1 MLCSYFSLYHVYLG
15 MRLVDPGVFLVT
27 ISNSIIFFFFLAG
40 NEGAGLRSA
49 VERCCSTMLTIAPT
63 QQLPMGFDSLNVAVA
78 TGILLH
84 QLQKQ

>member
-1 MLCSYFSLYHVYLG
+1 MQLLYSVPG
-15 MRLVDPGVFLVT
+15 VRLVDPGTFLVI
-27 ISNSIIFFFFLAG
+27 ISNSIIFFLAG

-63 QQLPMGFDSLNVAVA
+63 RQLPMGFDSLNVAVA